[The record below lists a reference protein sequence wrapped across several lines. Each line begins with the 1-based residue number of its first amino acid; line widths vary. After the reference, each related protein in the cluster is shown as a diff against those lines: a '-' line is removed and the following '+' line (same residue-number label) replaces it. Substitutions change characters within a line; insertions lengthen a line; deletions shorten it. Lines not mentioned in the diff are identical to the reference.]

1 VGCIAEINGRLWK
14 MVGRCPRARGYGVT
28 PNAPLFF
35 IVSLFD
41 VYDTLCNFE
50 TTLSP
55 FVIVFLGIPIII
67 WCLKV
72 AFKLQRKTLDGHVRR
87 ILWEQVPP

>member
-1 VGCIAEINGRLWK
+1 

-28 PNAPLFF
+28 PNVPLFF

-50 TTLSP
+50 TTR
-55 FVIVFLGIPIII
+55 FPIRYRFS
-67 WCLKV
+67 WYSNNNMGPESCVQTSKE
-72 AFKLQRKTLDGHVRR
+72 TLDGHVRR